1 MIQDRVRDVIA
12 ELLYKEPF
20 FGHFIMQSTI
30 CYDAMGVPT
39 AGVGVFNGVP
49 HIALNS
55 QFVGK
60 LSNTELYG
68 VFKHEILH
76 LLLDHLGSTK
86 ELKLDPYLSNIAQD
100 CAINQYIDKLPP
112 DCVTPEL
119 LEKITGTKLQR
130 HQTSE
135 YYYDALKKK
144 VDQLRAAG
152 VETLDEHGLEGQD
165 PAEGVRGSVKRVA
178 QSAAQSAAGNVANHI
193 LDAIGALGEAKL
205 PWRTILRNQIM
216 THTTNRT
223 QATRKR
229 VSRRFAL
236 PAPGKK
242 KKREMVLG
250 VCVDESGSVSPEQH
264 AAFMNE
270 IQQIA
275 KQVTRTYLVHAD
287 CEVSFVED
295 LSKAKFKPTRR
306 SAGGTA
312 YQPAITKCLELKCN
326 MIVYFGDMDSADR
339 PKNPGVP
346 VLWVVVGSQKPPA
359 EFGKAAYI

>member
-1 MIQDRVRDVIA
+1 MIQDRIRDVIA

-49 HIALNS
+49 HIV
-55 QFVGK
+55 F
-60 LSNTELYG
+60 NTEYASKLTNAELCA

-76 LLLDHLGSTK
+76 LLMDHLGSVK

-100 CAINQYIDKLPP
+100 CAINQYIKGLPEG
-112 DCVTPEL
+112 CVTPEL
-119 LEKITGTKLQR
+119 LEQVVGTKLKR
-130 HQTSE
+130 FETSE

-144 VDQLRAAG
+144 SDQLKQAG
-152 VETLDEHGLEGQD
+152 VKTQDEHGLPGQD
-165 PAEGVRGSVKRVA
+165 PEEGVKGSVKRVA
-178 QSAAQSAAGNVANHI
+178 QNAAQTAAGNVANHI
-193 LDAIGALGEAKL
+193 LDAIGKLGDAKL
-205 PWRTILRNQIM
+205 PWRSILRNQIM

-229 VSRRFAL
+229 VNRRFPL
-236 PAPGKK
+236 PTPGKK

-250 VCVDESGSVSPEQH
+250 VCIDESGSVSPEQH

-275 KQVTRTYLVHAD
+275 KQVTRTWLVHAD
-287 CEVSFVED
+287 CEVSYVED

-312 YQPAITKCLELKCN
+312 YQPAITKCLELKCD

-346 VLWVVVGSQKPPA
+346 VLWVIVGNQKPPA
-359 EFGKAAYI
+359 EFGKAAHI